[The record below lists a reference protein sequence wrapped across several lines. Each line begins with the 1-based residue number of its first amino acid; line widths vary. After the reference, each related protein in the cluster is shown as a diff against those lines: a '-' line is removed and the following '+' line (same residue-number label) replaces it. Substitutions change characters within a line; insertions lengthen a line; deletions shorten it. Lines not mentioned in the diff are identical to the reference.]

1 MISQG
6 LHPASL
12 SDYCPAIGQICLK
25 SPEGNFIRKLEK
37 KKHPFEWDFK
47 KDKKN
52 LGVGP
57 F

>member
-12 SDYCPAIGQICLK
+12 SDYCPAKGQICLK

-37 KKHPFEWDFK
+37 KNHPFEWDFK